1 MRESGRFEQVTVR
14 VPLSVLEALEAA
26 AEQDRRLRS
35 NLIRNVLTD
44 WVAERSQEG
53 GRTICATGGGAA
65 GART

>member
-1 MRESGRFEQVTVR
+1 MREAERFEQVTVR

-44 WVAERSQEG
+44 WVRSQESE
-53 GRTICATGGGAA
+53 RA
-65 GART
+65 GT